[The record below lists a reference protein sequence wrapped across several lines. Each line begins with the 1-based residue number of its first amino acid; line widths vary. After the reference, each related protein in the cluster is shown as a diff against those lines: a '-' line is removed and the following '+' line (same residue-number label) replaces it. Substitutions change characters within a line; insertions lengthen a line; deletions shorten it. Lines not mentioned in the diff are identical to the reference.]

1 MKLIFGKKVCQDSKT
16 NPEIS
21 SIFELYGS
29 DESYMLKLINVE

>member
-1 MKLIFGKKVCQDSKT
+1 MKLVFGKKVCKDSKT